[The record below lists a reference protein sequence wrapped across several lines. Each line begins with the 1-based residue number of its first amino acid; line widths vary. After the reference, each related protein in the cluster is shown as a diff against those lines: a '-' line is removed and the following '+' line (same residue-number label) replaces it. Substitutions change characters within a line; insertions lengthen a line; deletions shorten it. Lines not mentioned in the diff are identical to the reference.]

1 LTVRRNSDD
10 DTYVY
15 VNVITTITPNV
26 GCVSRYDA
34 FLYTHATA
42 KLAYHEQPVL
52 VQVSLIHRGGIGA
65 STTTGHAAAVSRG
78 LEGYIDIFLT
88 QIRDANK

>member
-1 LTVRRNSDD
+1 
-10 DTYVY
+10 
-15 VNVITTITPNV
+15 
-26 GCVSRYDA
+26 
-34 FLYTHATA
+34 
-42 KLAYHEQPVL
+42 
-52 VQVSLIHRGGIGA
+52 VSLIHRGKIGA

>member
-1 LTVRRNSDD
+1 VFGETVRS
-10 DTYVY
+10 
-15 VNVITTITPNV
+15 
-26 GCVSRYDA
+26 
-34 FLYTHATA
+34 LYRCPSASAGTVTGHATA
-42 KLAYHEQPVL
+42 KLTYHEQPVL

-65 STTTGHAAAVSRG
+65 STTTGHAGAVSRG